1 MFVEVSRLCLGVT
14 APRSLSARALFS
26 DSIPCLSLVF
36 PLSLTPDNVRVG
48 IVSKSVE
55 EKCTQSE
62 VWYGTK
68 YLQEPLPEVTLHDAQ
83 PTPVIRLVLC
93 TLYSMLLPQALAAGW
108 WSSPIDPALHLPKPN
123 PFIATDFSL
132 RNPTLNT
139 ATEVRPRH
147 AVSAHLL
154 RPTLAA
160 LFYVLLAV
168 GAGPSCRPRLQHPVH
183 S

>member
-1 MFVEVSRLCLGVT
+1 MILDCSRVRRGVPLVSWGHCTPFPVCQSSVLL
-14 APRSLSARALFS
+14 
-26 DSIPCLSLVF
+26 SIPCLSLVF

-139 ATEVRPRH
+139 ATEVRPATLCLRIFF
-147 AVSAHLL
+147 VQPLL
-154 RPTLAA
+154 PSSMS
-160 LFYVLLAV
+160 FLL
-168 GAGPSCRPRLQHPVH
+168 
-183 S
+183 